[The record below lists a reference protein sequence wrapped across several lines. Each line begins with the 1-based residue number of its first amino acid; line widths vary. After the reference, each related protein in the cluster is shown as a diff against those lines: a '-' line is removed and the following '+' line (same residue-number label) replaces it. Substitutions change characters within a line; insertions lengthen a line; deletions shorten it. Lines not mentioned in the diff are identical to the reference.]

1 MARCSLP
8 RRCRPIGG
16 NTRRSALV
24 AFSLVRATQKQAIAV
39 AVALAVAVA
48 VAAFLADWSHSQL
61 SSQLSDVLCHLPSY
75 QVATY
80 HQQRLDLD
88 AFISRLSVSASPILG
103 RCRPASCL
111 RPRFKIDYDSTHYT
125 HSVSALN
132 SLPPLLFPSAY
143 CAPVPSRVVVFRLS
157 RIPEQLSCKSR
168 ILAPAETH
176 FLSPT
181 FRFSNRR
188 SRATAGS
195 FTLV

>member
-39 AVALAVAVA
+39 AVSVTVAVA

-61 SSQLSDVLCHLPSY
+61 SNVLCHPPSY

-143 CAPVPSRVVVFRLS
+143 CAPVPSQMVVFGLS